1 MTLRHDPADEPFF
14 REWNEA
20 RRRENGGQRTITR
33 SRKRSALLQEHL
45 GLHRGLSV
53 PACLI
58 VGSKGKGTA
67 VAAATATL
75 HAAGLRVGTITSPP
89 LRHNRERIRIDGR
102 AISQADY
109 EALSQRAARALEAL
123 PSSDDGYLPPSGMY
137 TLIGLSW
144 LLDAGVDVLVVEEGL
159 GGLSDD
165 VSLFSYPVVGV
176 TQIFAE
182 HLDVLGGSLDAVA
195 ADLLGV
201 IDDATER
208 VVAFSPQ
215 PSQAQSRLP
224 EHTDFV
230 ETGATLERN
239 IRVGA
244 KTACSLLEV
253 SFPDRK
259 QAALPNA
266 EELAEKLILP
276 GRASL
281 HTVSGAQWCIDT
293 SISPEGV
300 ADIRARAEGILRPG
314 FRVLAAFPD
323 VKDVEGCIAELEGL
337 PVTFVGAGR
346 EYLNYSRSQADTT
359 TQQAV
364 HNAQAAGSDVLAV
377 GTQSF
382 AGELLE
388 ILEANTDRWW

>member
-14 REWNEA
+14 REWNDA
-20 RRRENGGQRTITR
+20 RCRENGGQRTITR
-33 SRKRSALLQEHL
+33 SRQRSALLQEHL
-45 GLHRGLSV
+45 GLHRDLPV

-67 VAAATATL
+67 VAAATAAL
-75 HAAGLRVGTITSPP
+75 YAAGLRVGTITSPP

-102 AISQADY
+102 AVSQADY
-109 EALSQRAARALEAL
+109 EALSHRATSALAAL
-123 PSSDDGYLPPSGMY
+123 PAPDDGYLPPSGMY

-182 HLDVLGGSLDAVA
+182 HLDVLGGSLDTVA

-201 IDDATER
+201 IDDATEQ

-215 PSQAQSRLP
+215 PPEAQTRLP
-224 EHTDFV
+224 ERTDFV

-244 KTACSLLEV
+244 ETARSLLAV
-253 SFPDRK
+253 SFPDRE
-259 QAALPNA
+259 QTSLPNA
-266 EELAEKLILP
+266 EDLARKLILP

-281 HTVSGAQWCIDT
+281 HTVDGARWCIDT

-300 ADIRARAEGILRPG
+300 ADIRRRAEGILRPC

-388 ILEANTDRWW
+388 ILEAETDRWW

>member
-14 REWNEA
+14 REWNDA

-45 GLHRGLSV
+45 GLHRELPV

-75 HAAGLRVGTITSPP
+75 HAKGLRVGTITSPP

-109 EALSQRAARALEAL
+109 EELSHRAARALEVL
-123 PSSDDGYLPPSGMY
+123 PAPDDGYLPPSGMY
-137 TLIGLSW
+137 TLIGLRW
-144 LLDAGVDVLVVEEGL
+144 LLDSEVDVLVIEEGL

-165 VSLFSYPVVGV
+165 VSLFSYPVVGI

-201 IDDATER
+201 IDDTTER

-215 PSQAQSRLP
+215 PPEAQTRLP
-224 EHTDFV
+224 AQTISV
-230 ETGATLERN
+230 ETGVTLERN

-244 KTACSLLEV
+244 EAARKLLAV
-253 SFPDRK
+253 SFPNRE
-259 QAALPNA
+259 QAVLPNA

-281 HTVSGAQWCIDT
+281 HSVEGAQWCIDT

-300 ADIRARAEGILRPG
+300 ADIRRRAEGVLRPG

-364 HNAQAAGSDVLAV
+364 HDARADGRDVLAV

-388 ILEANTDRWW
+388 ILGAATDRWW